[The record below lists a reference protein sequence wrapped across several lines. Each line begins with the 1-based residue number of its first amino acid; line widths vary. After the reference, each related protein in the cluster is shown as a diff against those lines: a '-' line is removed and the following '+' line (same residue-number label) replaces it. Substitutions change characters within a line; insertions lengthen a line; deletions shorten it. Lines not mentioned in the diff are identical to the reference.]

1 MSLGSALF
9 LREVFGVSFL
19 VEPVEAVLVGGAGWT
34 SEFGLVAVVGVQ
46 NDGIMSGLVQIVVV
60 FCFE

>member
-1 MSLGSALF
+1 MSLSSALF

-34 SEFGLVAVVGVQ
+34 GEFGLVAVVGVQ
-46 NDGIMSGLVQIVVV
+46 DDGIMSGLV
-60 FCFE
+60 